1 MYCAQCATQN
11 TDEASFCRSCGANVS
26 LIPQALTG
34 QIVAP
39 PAAPADEVKYGRRHK
54 PASIENAVVPFFGGL
69 GFFLVA
75 IAVML
80 FMDGGSKWGFWMFIP
95 AFFLMGGGVSGY
107 LRLRQHQA
115 QSLPPARGGF
125 GQTTSALPPPRANA
139 GTLPPRDVRGA
150 YAPGSVTE
158 STTKLL
164 ERDE

>member
-1 MYCAQCATQN
+1 MYCPQCATQN
-11 TDEASFCRSCGANVS
+11 ADEASFCRSCGANVS

-34 QIVAP
+34 QLAATP
-39 PAAPADEVKYGRRHK
+39 PAAAADEVKYGRRHK

-80 FMDGGSKWGFWMFIP
+80 FMPGGSRWGFWMFIP
-95 AFFLMGGGVSGY
+95 AFFMMGGGVSGY

-115 QSLPPARGGF
+115 QSLQSARGGF
-125 GQTTSALPPPRANA
+125 GAATSALPPTRADA
-139 GTLPPRDVRGA
+139 LPPPTARGV